1 MEENIQLNLDLG
13 KICGKKVIGKF
24 DAGKL
29 SSDGGAIFLS
39 RIEEKVGIIDR
50 LCNTI
55 IDRRDKRY
63 IDHSYKELISQRV
76 YQIACNYEDANDCNT
91 LRSDPVLKAVCGRL
105 PEGSDLGSQPT
116 MTRLENAPRRTELY
130 RMGLAFVD
138 NYTASYSTPPQG
150 IILDMDDTCDPTHG
164 SQQLSLFN
172 AYYDEQCYMPL
183 HMYDGKS
190 GKLIVTVLR
199 PGKRAKG
206 VEIVAIVKR
215 VVKQI
220 RRQWPKVEIIL
231 RGDSHFSVPELHSW
245 CLTNSV
251 HFVFGQTGNAVLLKN
266 GKTLLEQAEL
276 LHKESGEKI
285 RLFKS
290 FKYQAN
296 SWDQPL
302 RVIQKAEVTE
312 KGSNPRF
319 VVTSFESGRASFIYD
334 TVYCG
339 RGNMENYIKEH
350 KTHLHSDRTSCTKFE
365 ANQLRLF
372 LHGATYVLMHTL
384 REVGLKGTELAKA
397 QFNTIQNKIL
407 KIGTRVEELVTKVR
421 FHFPT
426 NYPFKGIIRAL
437 CKNLVFS
444 TA

>member
-13 KICGKKVIGKF
+13 KVCGKKVIGKF

-39 RIEEKVGIIDR
+39 RIEKKVGIIDR
-50 LCNTI
+50 LCNAI

-130 RMGLAFVD
+130 RMGMAFVD
-138 NYTASYSTPPQG
+138 NYTASYPTPPQG

-172 AYYDEQCYMPL
+172 TYYDEQCYMPF

-220 RRQWPKVEIIL
+220 RKQWPKVEIIL
-231 RGDSHFSVPELHSW
+231 RGDSHFSVPELHGW

-251 HFVFGQTGNAVLLKN
+251 HFVFGQSGNAVLLKK

-290 FKYQAN
+290 FKYKAN

-339 RGNMENYIKEH
+339 RGSMENCIKEH

-372 LHGATYVLMHTL
+372 LHGAAYVLMHTL

>member
-1 MEENIQLNLDLG
+1 MEDNIQLNMDLG
-13 KICGKKVIGKF
+13 EICGKKVIGKF
-24 DAGKL
+24 DGGKL

-50 LCNTI
+50 LCNAI
-55 IDRRDKRY
+55 IDRRDSRY
-63 IDHSYKELISQRV
+63 IDHSLKELVSQRI

-91 LRSDPVLKAVCGRL
+91 FRSDPVLKAVCGRL

-138 NYTASYSTPPQG
+138 NYTASYPTPPQG

-172 AYYDEQCYMPL
+172 TYYDEQCYMPL

-220 RRQWPKVEIIL
+220 RKQWPKVEIIL

-276 LHKESGEKI
+276 LHKESGKKI

-290 FKYQAN
+290 FEYQAN

-372 LHGATYVLMHTL
+372 LHGAAYVLMHTL

>member
-1 MEENIQLNLDLG
+1 MEENIQLGLDLG
-13 KICGKKVIGKF
+13 KVCGKKVVGKF
-24 DAGKL
+24 DGGQL

-39 RIEEKVGIIDR
+39 RIEKEVGIIDR

-55 IDRRDKRY
+55 MDRRDKRY
-63 IDHSYKELISQRV
+63 IEHEYKELLSQRV

-91 LRSDPVLKAVCGRL
+91 LRSDPALKVACGRL
-105 PEGSDLGSQPT
+105 PEGSDLGSQAT
-116 MTRLENAPRRTELY
+116 MTRLENVPRRTELY
-130 RMGLAFVD
+130 RMGIAFVD

-172 AYYDEQCYMPL
+172 SYYDEQCYMSL
-183 HMYDGKS
+183 HIYDGKS
-190 GKLIVTVLR
+190 GQLILTVLR

-215 VVKQI
+215 VIRQI
-220 RRQWPKVEIIL
+220 RKKWPEVEIIL

-245 CLTNSV
+245 CLANSV
-251 HFVFGQTGNAVLLKN
+251 HFVLGQTGNAILLEH
-266 GKTLLEQAEL
+266 GKSLLEQAEL
-276 LHKESGEKI
+276 LHKESGEKV

-290 FKYQAN
+290 FHYQAN
-296 SWDQPL
+296 SWEQPL
-302 RVIQKAEVTE
+302 RVILKAEITE

-319 VVTSFESGRASFIYD
+319 LVTSFESCRASFIYD

-339 RGNMENYIKEH
+339 RGTMENYIKAH

-365 ANQLRLF
+365 ANQFRLF
-372 LHGATYVLMHTL
+372 LHGAAYVLMHTL
-384 REVGLKGTELAKA
+384 RTVGLKGTELAKA

-426 NYPFKGIIRAL
+426 NYPFKGLIGTL
-437 CKNLVFS
+437 CKNLIFS